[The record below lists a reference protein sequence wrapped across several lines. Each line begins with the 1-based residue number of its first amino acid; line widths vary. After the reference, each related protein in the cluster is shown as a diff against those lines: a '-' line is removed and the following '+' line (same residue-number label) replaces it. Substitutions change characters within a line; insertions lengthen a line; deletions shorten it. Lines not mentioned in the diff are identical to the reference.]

1 MTMLYG
7 IIQIIQLVLT
17 VALFL
22 VVCKALP
29 AYAVKKGENRAEIE
43 DARRIS
49 YEEERGRNLATKE
62 DIDTVIKELEKVKSE
77 VSLREQ
83 RKHNLIEK
91 RNENLLGVVAA
102 AERIRIMRIRLA
114 SLINGRDTRNLA
126 IFIDDTS
133 ETLVI
138 LRRNVQVVTA
148 LTMDENELAQLQLFS
163 YDIIVTGTKF
173 IESATNAISM
183 IDVYEQLSS
192 RLDSSAS
199 RNREYLQNEI
209 TKVEEKIEQLKDDI
223 LSNKDLDTWLKHE
236 EQFMKYMRASFQK
249 DRMIVYK

>member
-1 MTMLYG
+1 MLYG

-114 SLINGRDTRNLA
+114 CLINSRDSRNLTK
-126 IFIDDTS
+126 FIDDTS

-138 LRRNVQVVTA
+138 LRKNVQLVTA
-148 LTMDENELAQLQLFS
+148 LTMDENELDQLQLFS
-163 YDIIVTGTKF
+163 YDIIATGTKF

-249 DRMIVYK
+249 DRMIAYK

>member
-1 MTMLYG
+1 MM
-7 IIQIIQLVLT
+7 
-17 VALFL
+17 VALLLLFL
-22 VVCKALP
+22 KTLP
-29 AYAVKKGENRAEIE
+29 AYAVKKGENRADIE
-43 DARRIS
+43 DAQRIS
-49 YEEERGRNLATKE
+49 YEKERGRNLATKE

-102 AERIRIMRIRLA
+102 AERIMIMRIRLA

-133 ETLVI
+133 ETLVT

-148 LTMDENELAQLQLFS
+148 LTMDENELDQLQLFS
-163 YDIIVTGTKF
+163 YDIIATGTKF

-192 RLDSSAS
+192 RLDSSAC

-236 EQFMKYMRASFQK
+236 EQFMKYLNQLFKK
-249 DRMIVYK
+249 DQMIAYK

>member
-1 MTMLYG
+1 MIYVILQ
-7 IIQIIQLVLT
+7 IIQIFMM
-17 VALFL
+17 VALLLLFL
-22 VVCKALP
+22 KTLP
-29 AYAVKKGENRAEIE
+29 AYAVKKGENRADIE
-43 DARRIS
+43 DAQRIS

-133 ETLVI
+133 ETLVT

-148 LTMDENELAQLQLFS
+148 LTMDENELDQLQLFS
-163 YDIIVTGTKF
+163 YDIIATGTKF

-236 EQFMKYMRASFQK
+236 EQFIKYLNQLFKK
-249 DRMIVYK
+249 DQMIAYK

>member
-1 MTMLYG
+1 MVYVIL
-7 IIQIIQLVLT
+7 QIIQLLMTVVL
-17 VALFL
+17 LL
-22 VVCKALP
+22 VFCKALP

-43 DARRIS
+43 DARRIL

-133 ETLVI
+133 ETLVT

-148 LTMDENELAQLQLFS
+148 LTMDENELDQLQLFS
-163 YDIIVTGTKF
+163 YDIIATGTKF

-236 EQFMKYMRASFQK
+236 DFFMKYLNLSFKK
-249 DRMIVYK
+249 DRMIAYK

>member
-1 MTMLYG
+1 MLYG

-91 RNENLLGVVAA
+91 RNENLLGVVTA

-133 ETLVI
+133 ETLVT

-148 LTMDENELAQLQLFS
+148 LTMDENELDQLQLFS
-163 YDIIVTGTKF
+163 YDIIATGTKF

-192 RLDSSAS
+192 RLDSSTS
-199 RNREYLQNEI
+199 RNREYLQSEI

-236 EQFMKYMRASFQK
+236 DFFMKYLRVSFKK
-249 DRMIVYK
+249 DRMIAYK